1 MIKFD
6 NKTFDSTENVIAY
19 ICFKWNVQ
27 PFQVHISNNL
37 VSLSNKLG
45 ETFAYIGEIKK

>member
-6 NKTFDSTENVIAY
+6 NHTFDSTENVITY
-19 ICFKWNVQ
+19 ICSKWCVQ
-27 PFQVHISNNL
+27 SFQVHIQDNV

-45 ETFAYIGEIKK
+45 ETFAYIGEIE